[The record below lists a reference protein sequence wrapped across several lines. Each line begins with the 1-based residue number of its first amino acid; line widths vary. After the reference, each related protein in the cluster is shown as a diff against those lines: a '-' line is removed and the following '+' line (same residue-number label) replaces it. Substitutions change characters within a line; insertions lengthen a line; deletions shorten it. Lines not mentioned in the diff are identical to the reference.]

1 MKKLMYFLDANCLN
15 AAEIAS
21 DYVDS
26 RTLVANTAKQFAKP
40 NGARFCRLSAG
51 ALFYYRIDA
60 TATVAG
66 ADISNGT
73 GSISVPST
81 VQPMFSVDDVATI
94 SVIAP
99 AGCVVS
105 AEWWG

>member
-1 MKKLMYFLDANCLN
+1 MKKLMYFSDANCLN
-15 AAEIAS
+15 SAEIAS

-26 RTLVANTAKQFAKP
+26 RTLAANVAKQFARP
-40 NGARFCRLSAG
+40 LGARFCRLSGG

-60 TATVAG
+60 TASVAA

-73 GSISVPST
+73 GSISVPPT
-81 VQPMFSVDDVATI
+81 VQPMFSVDDVTSI

-99 AGCVVS
+99 AACVVS